1 MNFWKTFFAAL
12 AALFVGWGI
21 TFVLSLIFGF
31 SLLSLFSTPTT
42 PVKERSVL
50 CINLDESIADSPAT
64 SPMSQFD
71 AGSLSMNSSLTS
83 LQALSAIEH
92 AATDSNI
99 EGILIYQN
107 GTGSIEISLIEE
119 LRKALERFKL
129 SGKFVVAYDDNYT
142 QGEYYLASVA
152 NKVSLHPEGSF
163 NWSGIKFSS
172 MFYKGLID
180 KLNVKVDVIRPTECK
195 YKSAGEPYFLTKMS
209 DANRLQM
216 EVLANSMWTTLV
228 EDVAKSRNLDPERVK
243 AIAYNV
249 DANDAESAKQ
259 HGFIDAIEYEDQV
272 DNYLEELGV
281 KRNRDGELNK
291 ISLGEYCSANAMFDP
306 SLSLEASKNKVGI
319 IYAEGQIVDGNTTG
333 DGYIFGNTL
342 AEQIRQARLDK
353 DIKAVVLRVN
363 SPGGSALASDV
374 IWREVV
380 LLKESKPVVVS
391 MGDYAASGGYYISA
405 PADYIFS
412 DRLTLT
418 GSIGVFGTIFN
429 VSDFLSNKLG
439 VTFDSVGTSP
449 NAGGFSITEPLTERN
464 REVIM
469 EGVDKVY
476 KTFTSHVAEGR
487 NLDIE
492 KVYSIA
498 EGRVWS
504 GTDAVNIGL
513 VDANGGLFDAV
524 AKAAELADITND
536 YQLMEIK
543 LPLSPIELWLQSLTM
558 MTANSLNIDYNIYGE
573 ELNKIIEQNLFIFT
587 NHGVQMIT
595 PLNIEVNL

>member
-1 MNFWKTFFAAL
+1 M
-12 AALFVGWGI
+12 
-21 TFVLSLIFGF
+21 
-31 SLLSLFSTPTT
+31 
-42 PVKERSVL
+42 L

-228 EDVAKSRNLDPERVK
+228 EDVAKSRNLDAERVK

-281 KRNRDGELNK
+281 KRNRNGELNK

-306 SLSLEASKNKVGI
+306 SMSLEASKNKVGI

-524 AKAAELADITND
+524 AKAAELADIAND

>member
-1 MNFWKTFFAAL
+1 MNFWKTFFATL

-31 SLLSLFSTPTT
+31 SLLSLFSTPVT

-152 NKVSLHPEGSF
+152 NRVSLHPEGSF

-228 EDVAKSRNLDPERVK
+228 EDVAKSRNLDAERVK

-306 SLSLEASKNKVGI
+306 SMSLEASKNKVGI

-449 NAGGFSITEPLTERN
+449 NAGGFSITEPLSERN

>member
-1 MNFWKTFFAAL
+1 M
-12 AALFVGWGI
+12 
-21 TFVLSLIFGF
+21 
-31 SLLSLFSTPTT
+31 
-42 PVKERSVL
+42 L

-152 NKVSLHPEGSF
+152 NRVSLHPEGSF

-228 EDVAKSRNLDPERVK
+228 EDVAKSRNLDAERVK

-306 SLSLEASKNKVGI
+306 SMSLEASKNKVGI

-429 VSDFLSNKLG
+429 VNDFLSNKLG

-464 REVIM
+464 REIIK
-469 EGVDKVY
+469 EGVDKIY
-476 KTFTSHVAEGR
+476 KTFTSLVAEGR

>member
-1 MNFWKTFFAAL
+1 M
-12 AALFVGWGI
+12 
-21 TFVLSLIFGF
+21 
-31 SLLSLFSTPTT
+31 
-42 PVKERSVL
+42 L

-152 NKVSLHPEGSF
+152 NRVSLHPEGSF

-195 YKSAGEPYFLTKMS
+195 YKSAGEPYFLTRMS

-228 EDVAKSRNLDPERVK
+228 EDVAKSRNLDAERVK

-306 SLSLEASKNKVGI
+306 SMSLEASKNKVGI

-429 VSDFLSNKLG
+429 VNDFLSNKLG

-464 REVIM
+464 REIIK
-469 EGVDKVY
+469 EGVDKIY
-476 KTFTSHVAEGR
+476 KTFTSLVAEGR

>member
-1 MNFWKTFFAAL
+1 M
-12 AALFVGWGI
+12 
-21 TFVLSLIFGF
+21 
-31 SLLSLFSTPTT
+31 
-42 PVKERSVL
+42 L

-99 EGILIYQN
+99 EGIYIYQN
-107 GTGSIEISLIEE
+107 GAGNIDISLIEE
-119 LRKALERFKL
+119 LRNALERFKL

-163 NWSGIKFSS
+163 AWSGIKFSS
-172 MFYKGLID
+172 MFFKGLID

-228 EDVAKSRNLDPERVK
+228 DDVAKSRNLDTERVK

-259 HGFIDAIEYEDQV
+259 YGFIDAIEYEDQV

-306 SLSLEASKNKVGI
+306 SLSLEVSKNKVGI

-342 AEQIRQARLDK
+342 ANQIRQARLDEN
-353 DIKAVVLRVN
+353 IKAVVLRVN

-374 IWREVV
+374 IWREVA

-405 PADYIFS
+405 PADYIYS

-429 VSDFLSNKLG
+429 VNDFLSNTLG
-439 VTFDSVGTSP
+439 VTIDSVGTSP
-449 NAGGFSITEPLTERN
+449 NAGGMSLTEPLTERN
-464 REVIM
+464 REIIK
-469 EGVDKVY
+469 ESVDKIY

-558 MTANSLNIDYNIYGE
+558 MTAKSLNIDYNIYSE
-573 ELNKIIEQNLFIFT
+573 ELNKVIEQNLFIFT
-587 NHGVQMIT
+587 NHGVQMVT

>member
-1 MNFWKTFFAAL
+1 M
-12 AALFVGWGI
+12 
-21 TFVLSLIFGF
+21 
-31 SLLSLFSTPTT
+31 
-42 PVKERSVL
+42 L
-50 CINLDESIADSPAT
+50 CINLDESITDSPAT

-216 EVLANSMWTTLV
+216 EVLANSMWTTIV
-228 EDVAKSRNLDPERVK
+228 EDVAKSRNLDAERVK
-243 AIAYNV
+243 AIAYNI

-281 KRNRDGELNK
+281 KRNRNGELNK

-439 VTFDSVGTSP
+439 VTFDSVSTSP
-449 NAGGFSITEPLTERN
+449 NAGGFSITEPLSERN

-543 LPLSPIELWLQSLTM
+543 LPLSPIEIWLQSLTM

>member
-1 MNFWKTFFAAL
+1 M
-12 AALFVGWGI
+12 
-21 TFVLSLIFGF
+21 
-31 SLLSLFSTPTT
+31 
-42 PVKERSVL
+42 L

-228 EDVAKSRNLDPERVK
+228 EDVAKSRNLDAERVK
-243 AIAYNV
+243 AIAYNIE
-249 DANDAESAKQ
+249 ANDAESAKQ
-259 HGFIDAIEYEDQV
+259 HGYIDAIEYEDQV

-281 KRNRDGELNK
+281 KRNRNGELNK
-291 ISLGEYCSANAMFDP
+291 ISLGEYCSANAMFDQ

-449 NAGGFSITEPLTERN
+449 NAGGFSITEPLSERN

-524 AKAAELADITND
+524 AKAAELADIAND

-543 LPLSPIELWLQSLTM
+543 LPLSPIEIWLQSLTM

>member
-1 MNFWKTFFAAL
+1 MNFWKTFFATL

-31 SLLSLFSTPTT
+31 SLLSLFSTPVT

-152 NKVSLHPEGSF
+152 NRVSLHPEGSF

-228 EDVAKSRNLDPERVK
+228 EDVAKSRNLDAERVK

-259 HGFIDAIEYEDQV
+259 YGFIDAIEYEDQV

-281 KRNRDGELNK
+281 RRNRNGELNK

>member
-31 SLLSLFSTPTT
+31 SLLSLFSTPVT

-152 NKVSLHPEGSF
+152 NRVSLHPEGSF

-228 EDVAKSRNLDPERVK
+228 EDVAKSRNLDAERVK

-281 KRNRDGELNK
+281 KRNRNGELNK

-449 NAGGFSITEPLTERN
+449 NAGGFSITEPLSERN

-543 LPLSPIELWLQSLTM
+543 LPLSPIEIWLQSLTM

>member
-1 MNFWKTFFAAL
+1 
-12 AALFVGWGI
+12 
-21 TFVLSLIFGF
+21 
-31 SLLSLFSTPTT
+31 
-42 PVKERSVL
+42 
-50 CINLDESIADSPAT
+50 
-64 SPMSQFD
+64 
-71 AGSLSMNSSLTS
+71 
-83 LQALSAIEH
+83 
-92 AATDSNI
+92 
-99 EGILIYQN
+99 
-107 GTGSIEISLIEE
+107 
-119 LRKALERFKL
+119 
-129 SGKFVVAYDDNYT
+129 
-142 QGEYYLASVA
+142 
-152 NKVSLHPEGSF
+152 
-163 NWSGIKFSS
+163 
-172 MFYKGLID
+172 
-180 KLNVKVDVIRPTECK
+180 
-195 YKSAGEPYFLTKMS
+195 
-209 DANRLQM
+209 
-216 EVLANSMWTTLV
+216 MWTTLV
-228 EDVAKSRNLDPERVK
+228 EDVAKSRNLDAERVK

-281 KRNRDGELNK
+281 KRNRNGELNK

-306 SLSLEASKNKVGI
+306 SMSLETSKNKVGI

>member
-1 MNFWKTFFAAL
+1 
-12 AALFVGWGI
+12 
-21 TFVLSLIFGF
+21 
-31 SLLSLFSTPTT
+31 
-42 PVKERSVL
+42 
-50 CINLDESIADSPAT
+50 
-64 SPMSQFD
+64 
-71 AGSLSMNSSLTS
+71 
-83 LQALSAIEH
+83 
-92 AATDSNI
+92 
-99 EGILIYQN
+99 
-107 GTGSIEISLIEE
+107 
-119 LRKALERFKL
+119 
-129 SGKFVVAYDDNYT
+129 
-142 QGEYYLASVA
+142 
-152 NKVSLHPEGSF
+152 
-163 NWSGIKFSS
+163 

-228 EDVAKSRNLDPERVK
+228 SDVAKSSNIDAESIKNV
-243 AIAYNV
+243 AYNV
-249 DANDAESAKQ
+249 EINDAESAKKY
-259 HGFIDAIEYEDQV
+259 GFIDAIEYEDQV

-281 KRNRDGELNK
+281 KRNRNGELNK

-439 VTFDSVGTSP
+439 VTFDSVSTSP
-449 NAGGFSITEPLTERN
+449 NAGGFSITEPLSERN

-558 MTANSLNIDYNIYGE
+558 ITANSLNIDYNIYGE

>member
-1 MNFWKTFFAAL
+1 M
-12 AALFVGWGI
+12 
-21 TFVLSLIFGF
+21 
-31 SLLSLFSTPTT
+31 
-42 PVKERSVL
+42 L

-228 EDVAKSRNLDPERVK
+228 EDVAKSRNLDAERVK

-281 KRNRDGELNK
+281 KRNRNGELNK

-306 SLSLEASKNKVGI
+306 SMSLEASKNKVGI

>member
-1 MNFWKTFFAAL
+1 MNFWKTFWAAL
-12 AALFVGWGI
+12 AALIVGWGI
-21 TFVLSLIFGF
+21 IFILSLVFGL

-42 PVKERSVL
+42 PVKEKAVL
-50 CINLDESIADSPAT
+50 CITLDENITDSPST

-71 AGSLSMNSSLTS
+71 AQSFSISGSLTS
-83 LQALSAIEH
+83 LQVLSAIEN
-92 AATDSNI
+92 ATTDSNI
-99 EGILIYQN
+99 QGIYIYQN
-107 GTGSIEISLIEE
+107 GVGSIDIAMMEE
-119 LRKALERFKL
+119 LRSALERFKL
-129 SGKFVVAYDDNYT
+129 SGKFVVAYDDNYS

-152 NKVSLHPEGSF
+152 NKISLHPEGALDW
-163 NWSGIKFSS
+163 NGIKFSS

-180 KLNVKVDVIRPTECK
+180 KLNVKVDVIRPSECK

-228 EDVAKSRNLDPERVK
+228 SDVAKSRNIDAESIKNV
-243 AIAYNV
+243 AYNV
-249 DANDAESAKQ
+249 EINDAESAKKY
-259 HGFIDAIEYEDQV
+259 GFIDAIEYEDQV

-281 KRNRDGELNK
+281 KRNRNGELNK
-291 ISLGEYCSANAMFDP
+291 ISLSEYCSANAMFDP
-306 SLSLEASKNKVGI
+306 SLSINTSENKIGI

-342 AEQIRQARLDK
+342 AEQIRKVRLDK

-374 IWREVV
+374 IWREMV

-405 PADYIFS
+405 PADYIYA

-439 VTFDSVGTSP
+439 VTFDSVSTSP
-449 NAGGFSITEPLTERN
+449 NAGGFSITEPLSERN

-487 NLDIE
+487 NLDIND
-492 KVYSIA
+492 VYSIA

-504 GTDAVNIGL
+504 GSDAVNIGL

-524 AKAAELADITND
+524 AKAADLADIVNN
-536 YQLMEIK
+536 YQIQEVRE
-543 LPLSPIELWLQSLTM
+543 PLSPIEVWLQSLTM
-558 MTANSLNIDYNIYGE
+558 MTAKSLNIDHKIYGE
-573 ELNKIIEQNLFIFT
+573 ELQKVIEQNLFIFT

-595 PLNIEVNL
+595 PLDIEVNL

>member
-1 MNFWKTFFAAL
+1 M
-12 AALFVGWGI
+12 
-21 TFVLSLIFGF
+21 
-31 SLLSLFSTPTT
+31 
-42 PVKERSVL
+42 L

-99 EGILIYQN
+99 EGIYIYQN
-107 GTGSIEISLIEE
+107 GAGNIDISLIEE
-119 LRKALERFKL
+119 LRNALERFKL

-163 NWSGIKFSS
+163 AWSGIKFSS
-172 MFYKGLID
+172 MFFKGLID

-228 EDVAKSRNLDPERVK
+228 EDVAKSRNLDTERVK

-259 HGFIDAIEYEDQV
+259 YGFIDAIEYEDQV
-272 DNYLEELGV
+272 DKYLEELGV

-306 SLSLEASKNKVGI
+306 SLSLEVSKNKVGI

-342 AEQIRQARLDK
+342 ANQIRQARLDEN
-353 DIKAVVLRVN
+353 IKAVVLRVN

-374 IWREVV
+374 IWREVA

-405 PADYIFS
+405 PADYIYS

-429 VSDFLSNKLG
+429 VNDFLSNTLG
-439 VTFDSVGTSP
+439 VTIDSVGTSP
-449 NAGGFSITEPLTERN
+449 NAGGMSLTEPLTERN
-464 REVIM
+464 REIIK
-469 EGVDKVY
+469 ESVDKIY

-558 MTANSLNIDYNIYGE
+558 MTAKSLNIDYNIYSE
-573 ELNKIIEQNLFIFT
+573 ELNKVIEQNLFIFT
-587 NHGVQMIT
+587 NHGVQMVT
-595 PLNIEVNL
+595 PLIIEVNL

>member
-1 MNFWKTFFAAL
+1 M
-12 AALFVGWGI
+12 
-21 TFVLSLIFGF
+21 
-31 SLLSLFSTPTT
+31 
-42 PVKERSVL
+42 L

-99 EGILIYQN
+99 EGIYIYQN
-107 GTGSIEISLIEE
+107 GAGNIDISLIEE
-119 LRKALERFKL
+119 LRNALERFKL

-163 NWSGIKFSS
+163 AWSGIKFSS
-172 MFYKGLID
+172 MFFKGLID

-228 EDVAKSRNLDPERVK
+228 DDVAKSRNLDTERVK

-259 HGFIDAIEYEDQV
+259 YGFIDAIEYEDQV

-306 SLSLEASKNKVGI
+306 SLSLEVSKNKVGI

-342 AEQIRQARLDK
+342 ANQIRQARLDEN
-353 DIKAVVLRVN
+353 IKAVVLRVN

-374 IWREVV
+374 IWREVA

-405 PADYIFS
+405 PADYIYS

-429 VSDFLSNKLG
+429 VNDFLSNTLG
-439 VTFDSVGTSP
+439 VTIDSVGTSP
-449 NAGGFSITEPLTERN
+449 NAGGMSLTEPLTERN
-464 REVIM
+464 REIIK
-469 EGVDKVY
+469 ESVDKIY

-558 MTANSLNIDYNIYGE
+558 MTAKSLNIDYNIYSE
-573 ELNKIIEQNLFIFT
+573 ELNKVIEQNLFIFT
-587 NHGVQMIT
+587 NHGVQMVT
-595 PLNIEVNL
+595 PLIIEVNL

>member
-1 MNFWKTFFAAL
+1 M
-12 AALFVGWGI
+12 
-21 TFVLSLIFGF
+21 
-31 SLLSLFSTPTT
+31 
-42 PVKERSVL
+42 L

-99 EGILIYQN
+99 EGIYIYQN
-107 GTGSIEISLIEE
+107 GAGNIDISLIEE
-119 LRKALERFKL
+119 LRNALERFKL

-163 NWSGIKFSS
+163 AWSGIKFSS
-172 MFYKGLID
+172 MFFKGLID

-228 EDVAKSRNLDPERVK
+228 DDVAKSRNLDAERVK

-259 HGFIDAIEYEDQV
+259 YGFIDAIEYEDQV

-306 SLSLEASKNKVGI
+306 SLSLEVSKNKVGI

-342 AEQIRQARLDK
+342 ANQIRQARLDEN
-353 DIKAVVLRVN
+353 IKAVVLRVN

-374 IWREVV
+374 IWREVA

-405 PADYIFS
+405 PADYIYS

-429 VSDFLSNKLG
+429 VNDFLSNTLG
-439 VTFDSVGTSP
+439 VTIDSVGTSP
-449 NAGGFSITEPLTERN
+449 NAGGMSLTEPLTERN
-464 REVIM
+464 REIIK
-469 EGVDKVY
+469 ESVDKIY

-558 MTANSLNIDYNIYGE
+558 MTAKSLNIDYNIYSE
-573 ELNKIIEQNLFIFT
+573 ELNKVIEQNLFIFT
-587 NHGVQMIT
+587 NHGVQMVT
-595 PLNIEVNL
+595 PLIIEVNL

>member
-1 MNFWKTFFAAL
+1 M
-12 AALFVGWGI
+12 
-21 TFVLSLIFGF
+21 
-31 SLLSLFSTPTT
+31 
-42 PVKERSVL
+42 L
-50 CINLDESIADSPAT
+50 CINLDESIADSPVT

-99 EGILIYQN
+99 EGIYIYQN
-107 GTGSIEISLIEE
+107 GAGNIDISLIEE
-119 LRKALERFKL
+119 LRNALERFKL

-163 NWSGIKFSS
+163 AWSGIKFSS
-172 MFYKGLID
+172 MFFKGLID

-228 EDVAKSRNLDPERVK
+228 EDVAKSRNLDAERVK

-558 MTANSLNIDYNIYGE
+558 MTANYLNIDYNIYGE

>member
-1 MNFWKTFFAAL
+1 M
-12 AALFVGWGI
+12 
-21 TFVLSLIFGF
+21 
-31 SLLSLFSTPTT
+31 
-42 PVKERSVL
+42 L

-228 EDVAKSRNLDPERVK
+228 EDVAKSRNLDAERVK

-391 MGDYAASGGYYISA
+391 MGEYAASGGYYISA

-429 VSDFLSNKLG
+429 ISDFLSNKLG
-439 VTFDSVGTSP
+439 VTFDSVSTSP
-449 NAGGFSITEPLTERN
+449 NAGGFSITEPLSERN

>member
-1 MNFWKTFFAAL
+1 M
-12 AALFVGWGI
+12 
-21 TFVLSLIFGF
+21 
-31 SLLSLFSTPTT
+31 
-42 PVKERSVL
+42 L

-152 NKVSLHPEGSF
+152 NRVSLHPEGSF

-228 EDVAKSRNLDPERVK
+228 EDVAKSRNLDAERVK

-281 KRNRDGELNK
+281 KRNRNGELNK

-306 SLSLEASKNKVGI
+306 SMSLEASKNKVGI

>member
-1 MNFWKTFFAAL
+1 M
-12 AALFVGWGI
+12 
-21 TFVLSLIFGF
+21 
-31 SLLSLFSTPTT
+31 
-42 PVKERSVL
+42 L

-119 LRKALERFKL
+119 LRNALERFKL

-228 EDVAKSRNLDPERVK
+228 EDVAKSRNLDAERVK

-259 HGFIDAIEYEDQV
+259 YGFIDAIEYEDQV

>member
-1 MNFWKTFFAAL
+1 M
-12 AALFVGWGI
+12 
-21 TFVLSLIFGF
+21 
-31 SLLSLFSTPTT
+31 
-42 PVKERSVL
+42 L

-152 NKVSLHPEGSF
+152 NRVSLHPEGSF

-228 EDVAKSRNLDPERVK
+228 EDVAKSRNLDAERVK

-281 KRNRDGELNK
+281 KRNRNGELNK

-306 SLSLEASKNKVGI
+306 SMSLEASKNKVGI

-405 PADYIFS
+405 PADYIYS

>member
-1 MNFWKTFFAAL
+1 M
-12 AALFVGWGI
+12 
-21 TFVLSLIFGF
+21 
-31 SLLSLFSTPTT
+31 
-42 PVKERSVL
+42 L

-99 EGILIYQN
+99 EGIYIYQN
-107 GTGSIEISLIEE
+107 GTGNIDISLIEE
-119 LRKALERFKL
+119 LRNALERFKL

-163 NWSGIKFSS
+163 AWSGIKFSS
-172 MFYKGLID
+172 MFFKGLID

-228 EDVAKSRNLDPERVK
+228 DDVAKSRNLDTERVQ

-259 HGFIDAIEYEDQV
+259 YGFIDAIEYEDQV
-272 DNYLEELGV
+272 DKYLEELGV

-306 SLSLEASKNKVGI
+306 SLSLEVSKNKVGI

-342 AEQIRQARLDK
+342 ANQIRQARLDEN
-353 DIKAVVLRVN
+353 IKAVVLRVN

-374 IWREVV
+374 IWREVA

-405 PADYIFS
+405 PADYIYS

-429 VSDFLSNKLG
+429 VNDFLSNTLG
-439 VTFDSVGTSP
+439 VTIDSVGTSP
-449 NAGGFSITEPLTERN
+449 NAGGMSLTEPLTERN
-464 REVIM
+464 REIIK
-469 EGVDKVY
+469 ESVDKIY

-558 MTANSLNIDYNIYGE
+558 MTAKSLNIDYNIYSE
-573 ELNKIIEQNLFIFT
+573 ELNKVIEQNLFIFT
-587 NHGVQMIT
+587 NHGVQMVT